1 MHMGHKTVE
10 PWTKQDGETLKS
22 RGIGRRLLRFRPGS
36 ARSQSLGD
44 ERMTLGT
51 AMPLVEDLRL
61 ENSARMFRAVFEK
74 ANDGMLL
81 LEGVT
86 CIACNPAASAMFG
99 QEGAQLAGRT
109 LWDLSPPSQA
119 GGLPSK
125 VKGLPLLRAAQQGKE
140 VTFRWSYVRAS
151 CSTFETQVSL
161 SALEVGERKLLLAIL
176 REFTGQEDA
185 ERYLKLSQQAE
196 STARLAKG
204 VAHDYNNL
212 LTVILGHCGLLAAG
226 ALDEGQSARSVAAI
240 QKAAERAAALTQ
252 RLLGAGRERAVE
264 LQRLH
269 LNRAVENLTDVLRQL
284 LGEDVELDV
293 KLDPR
298 AGSVLADASQLEQV
312 LMSLAANAREAMPFG
327 GKVYLETMM
336 ETAGGGTS
344 EMPPHAGGRF
354 ASLSV
359 RDTGCGMDA
368 ETQARVFEP
377 FFSTKPLGKG
387 LGLPMVNSFVQEM
400 GGSISVWSQPRAGTT
415 IRILLP
421 AEEGGAEAAETENIE
436 TAPGGTETV
445 LVVEDEPEIRALVRA
460 LLAGKGYRVLEA
472 ACPSEAMAI
481 SGSYEGP
488 IHMVLTDVVM
498 PEMTGPEMIVCLFRS
513 RPAVKHLYMSGYSTE
528 TLVERAIC
536 GPLLRLLH
544 KPFTPQS
551 LLTAVRSTLGIDPAG
566 ALQRQ

>member
-1 MHMGHKTVE
+1 
-10 PWTKQDGETLKS
+10 
-22 RGIGRRLLRFRPGS
+22 
-36 ARSQSLGD
+36 
-44 ERMTLGT
+44 MTTGT
-51 AMPLVEDLRL
+51 ATPVVEDLRL

-81 LEGVT
+81 LEGVS

-140 VTFRWSYVRAS
+140 MSFRWSHVRP
-151 CSTFETQVSL
+151 CGSTFETQVSL
-161 SALEVGERKLLLAIL
+161 SLLEVGERKLLLAVLHEI
-176 REFTGQEDA
+176 TGQEDV
-185 ERYLKLSQQAE
+185 ERHLKISQQAE
-196 STARLAKG
+196 SAGRLARG

-226 ALDEGQSARSVAAI
+226 RRDEEETARSVAAI

-252 RLLGAGRERAVE
+252 RLLGAGREHTAE
-264 LQRLH
+264 PQRLR
-269 LNRAVENLTDVLRQL
+269 LNRAVGDLTDVLQQL
-284 LGEDVELDV
+284 LGEDVELEV
-293 KLDPR
+293 KLDPQ
-298 AGSVLADASQLEQV
+298 AGSVRGNASQLEKV
-312 LMSLAANAREAMPFG
+312 LINLAENAREAMPFG
-327 GKVYLETMM
+327 GKVYVETMM
-336 ETAGGGTS
+336 ETAGGGGNDAT
-344 EMPPHAGGRF
+344 PNAGGRF

-377 FFSTKPLGKG
+377 FFSTKLLGKG
-387 LGLPMVNSFVQEM
+387 LGLPMVNAFVQDM
-400 GGSISVWSQPRAGTT
+400 GGTISVWSQPRAGTT

-421 AEEGGAEAAETENIE
+421 AEDAGPDATETGAGEA
-436 TAPGGTETV
+436 APGGTETV

-460 LLAGKGYRVLEA
+460 LLADKGYRVLEA

-498 PEMTGPEMIVCLFRS
+498 PEMTGPELIVCLFRT
-513 RPAVKHLYMSGYSTE
+513 RPDIKHLYMSGYSTE

-536 GPLLRLLH
+536 GPLLRLLR

-566 ALQRQ
+566 AVRWQ

>member
-1 MHMGHKTVE
+1 
-10 PWTKQDGETLKS
+10 
-22 RGIGRRLLRFRPGS
+22 
-36 ARSQSLGD
+36 
-44 ERMTLGT
+44 MTTGT
-51 AMPLVEDLRL
+51 AMPVVEDLRL

-81 LEGVT
+81 LEGVS

-125 VKGLPLLRAAQQGKE
+125 VKALPLLRAAQQGKE
-140 VTFRWSYVRAS
+140 MSFRWSHVRAGGS
-151 CSTFETQVSL
+151 AFETQVSL
-161 SALEVGERKLLLAIL
+161 SPLEVGERKLLLAVLHEI
-176 REFTGQEDA
+176 TGQEDM
-185 ERYLKLSQQAE
+185 ERHLKISQQAE
-196 STARLAKG
+196 STVRLARG

-226 ALDEGQSARSVAAI
+226 RRDEGETARSVAAI

-252 RLLGAGRERAVE
+252 RLLGSGREHAAE
-264 LQRLH
+264 LQRLD
-269 LNRAVENLTDVLRQL
+269 LNRAVGDLTGVLQQL
-284 LGEDVELDV
+284 LGEDVELEV
-293 KLDPR
+293 NLDPR
-298 AGSVLADASQLEQV
+298 AGSIRANASQLEQV
-312 LMSLAANAREAMPFG
+312 LMNLAENAREAMPFG
-327 GKVYLETMM
+327 GKVYVETMM
-336 ETAGGGTS
+336 ETAGGCAGETG
-344 EMPPHAGGRF
+344 PNPGGRF

-368 ETQARVFEP
+368 ETQARIFEP
-377 FFSTKPLGKG
+377 FFSTKLLGKG

-400 GGSISVWSQPRAGTT
+400 GGTISVWSQPRAGTT

-421 AEEGGAEAAETENIE
+421 AEDGCADATEPEAVE

-445 LVVEDEPEIRALVRA
+445 LVVEDEPEIRTLVQA
-460 LLAGKGYRVLEA
+460 LLAGKGYRVLQA

-481 SGSYEGP
+481 SGSYENP
-488 IHMVLTDVVM
+488 IHMVLSDVVM
-498 PEMTGPEMIVCLFRS
+498 PEMTGPELIVCLFRT
-513 RPAVKHLYMSGYSTE
+513 RPDIKHLYMSGYSTE

-536 GPLLRLLH
+536 GPLLRLLR

-566 ALQRQ
+566 AVHWQ

>member
-1 MHMGHKTVE
+1 MGHQTVDA
-10 PWTKQDGETLKS
+10 WTKQKGETLKS
-22 RGIGRRLLRFRPGS
+22 HRLGRRLSRLRPGGAS
-36 ARSQSLGD
+36 SQSN
-44 ERMTLGT
+44 EETEMTAGT
-51 AMPLVEDLRL
+51 ALPAGEDLRL

-86 CIACNPAASAMFG
+86 CVACNPAAAAMFG
-99 QEGAQLAGRT
+99 QGGARLAGRT
-109 LWDLSPPSQA
+109 IWDLSPPSQA
-119 GGLPSK
+119 GGMPSK
-125 VKGLPLLRAAQQGKE
+125 VKGLPLLRSAQQGKE
-140 VTFRWSYVRAS
+140 MSFRWSHARAGGS
-151 CSTFETQVSL
+151 AFETKVSL
-161 SALEVGERKLLLAIL
+161 SPLKVGDRKLVLAVLHEI
-176 REFTGQEDA
+176 TGQEDV
-185 ERYLKLSQQAE
+185 ERYRKLSQQAE
-196 STARLAKG
+196 SAGRLARG

-226 ALDEGQSARSVAAI
+226 RRDERETAQSVAAI

-252 RLLGAGRERAVE
+252 RLLGQGREHGAE

-269 LNRAVENLTDVLRQL
+269 LNRVVGDLTDVLRQL
-284 LGEDVELDV
+284 LGEDVELEL

-298 AGSVLADASQLEQV
+298 AGIVRANPSQLEQV
-312 LMSLAANAREAMPFG
+312 LMNLADNAREAMPFG
-327 GKVYLETMM
+327 GKVYVETMM
-336 ETAGGGTS
+336 ETAGGGTN
-344 EMPPHAGGRF
+344 EAMPNAGGRF

-377 FFSTKPLGKG
+377 FFSTKLLGKG
-387 LGLPMVNSFVQEM
+387 LGLPMVNAFVHDM
-400 GGSISVWSQPRAGTT
+400 GGTISVWSQPRAGTT

-421 AEEGGAEAAETENIE
+421 AEDAGPEATETEVGE
-436 TAPGGTETV
+436 AAPGGAETV
-445 LVVEDEPEIRALVRA
+445 LVVEDEPEIRALVRD
-460 LLAGKGYRVLEA
+460 LLADKGYHVLEA

-481 SGSYEGP
+481 SGAYEGP

-498 PEMTGPEMIVCLFRS
+498 PEMTGPEMIVCLFRT
-513 RPAVKHLYMSGYSTE
+513 RPGIKHLYMSGYSTE

-566 ALQRQ
+566 AVRWK